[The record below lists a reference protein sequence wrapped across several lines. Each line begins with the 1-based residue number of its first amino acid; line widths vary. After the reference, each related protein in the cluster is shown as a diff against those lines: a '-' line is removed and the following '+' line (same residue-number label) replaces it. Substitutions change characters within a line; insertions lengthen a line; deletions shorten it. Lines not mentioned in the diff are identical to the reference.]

1 MRPFRL
7 ALLLGLVLVAS
18 VVGGCSSPA
27 SAPASV
33 TDVAADASGADTT
46 ADTASDTASDTATSA
61 DTALDTALDT
71 ASDTAPDTVP
81 DTAPDTAPDSAS
93 DSTTADSDSTSGAP
107 CTTAKDCGAEEV
119 CNIGACGS
127 TGQCQPSPGM
137 CGKIYAPVCGCDGQT
152 YPNDCERLLAGV
164 ALAKPGVCPT
174 VGKPCQ
180 IVKAG
185 ECGEGEYCQLPQDG
199 CNYKNLGVCSPKP
212 GTCTGESN
220 PVCGC
225 DGKPYPNPCAA
236 AAAGFNVANSG
247 ECPATGKM
255 CGGIAGFMCPAGM
268 VCDRKDCYPD
278 AAGQCAWQ
286 PASCPPVG
294 PGEEECGCNGK
305 TYLSQCHRLLDDMGL
320 KAAGV
325 CAP

>member
-7 ALLLGLVLVAS
+7 VLLAGFVLVAS
-18 VVGGCSSPA
+18 AVGACSSPTATTSTHADSA
-27 SAPASV
+27 SGDA
-33 TDVAADASGADTT
+33 AADALADAAVDTAADTAADT
-46 ADTASDTASDTATSA
+46 AVDSSVDTSASADTASDAALDTAV
-61 DTALDTALDT
+61 DTALDV
-71 ASDTAPDTVP
+71 APDAAA
-81 DTAPDTAPDSAS
+81 DAAPDAVADVASPD
-93 DSTTADSDSTSGAP
+93 ADSSS
-107 CTTAKDCGAEEV
+107 
-119 CNIGACGS
+119 
-127 TGQCQPSPGM
+127 
-137 CGKIYAPVCGCDGQT
+137 
-152 YPNDCERLLAGV
+152 
-164 ALAKPGVCPT
+164 T

-185 ECGEGEYCQLPQDG
+185 ECGPGEYCQLAQDG

-225 DGKPYPNPCAA
+225 DGKPYPNPCLA

-255 CGGIAGFMCPAGM
+255 CGGIAGFVCPAGM
-268 VCDRKDCYPD
+268 VCDRKECYPD

-286 PASCPPVG
+286 PASCPPVE
-294 PGEEECGCNGK
+294 PGQEECGCNGK
-305 TYLSQCHRLLDDMGL
+305 TYLSACHRLLDDMGL
-320 KAAGV
+320 KAPGV